1 MSINPQ
7 LRVQAKNK
15 YAHIKPLPDPPKK
28 PDAMQQRRNIVRAH
42 TILEDYFSH
51 RPDVLV
57 NGEGYLCYDTRDRR
71 NWTVPDCVVAFGVDP
86 GAIDAR
92 NGYVISEVG
101 KPPEFVLE
109 VASYSTGH
117 RDVTAKREIYAGHGI
132 AEYWRFDQ
140 SGGDYHGERLAGD
153 LLADGEYR
161 PVQLN
166 TSEDGVTW
174 GYSPVLGLAL
184 CWHDGRLR
192 IYDPVKEE
200 YLPELSE
207 AKAQARTAEA
217 EVERLREELRRLG
230 RE

>member
-7 LRVQAKNK
+7 LRVQAEDK

-42 TILEDYFSH
+42 SILEDYFSH

-57 NGEGYLCYDTRDRR
+57 NGDGYLCYDTRDRA
-71 NWTVPDCVVAFGVDP
+71 NWTVPGCVVAFGVDP

-109 VASYSTGH
+109 VASSSTGE
-117 RDVTAKREIYAGHGI
+117 RDVTAKREIYAGHEI
-132 AEYWRFDQ
+132 AEYWRFDCT
-140 SGGDYHGERLAGD
+140 GGNYHGGLLAGD
-153 LLADGEYR
+153 LLVDGEYR

-166 TSEDGVTW
+166 TSEDGVIW
-174 GYSPVLGLAL
+174 GYSAVLGLVL

-192 IYDPVKEE
+192 FYDPVEEE

-207 AKAQARTAEA
+207 AKAELR
-217 EVERLREELRRLG
+217 RLREELRRQTS
-230 RE
+230 E

>member
-7 LRVQAKNK
+7 LRIQAEDK

-28 PDAMQQRRNIVRAH
+28 PDDMQQRRNIVRAH

-57 NGEGYLCYDTRDRR
+57 NGEGYLCYDTRDRT

-109 VASYSTGH
+109 VASSSTGQ
-117 RDVTAKREIYAGHGI
+117 RDVTVKREIYAGHGI

-140 SGGDYHGERLAGD
+140 SAGNYHGAPLAGD
-153 LLADGEYR
+153 LLVGGEYR
-161 PVQLN
+161 PVQLD
-166 TSEDGVTW
+166 TSEDGVIW
-174 GYSPVLGLAL
+174 AHSPVLGLAL

-192 IYDPVKEE
+192 FFDPVEEE

-207 AKAQARTAEA
+207 AKA
-217 EVERLREELRRLG
+217 EVRRLREELRRQTS
-230 RE
+230 E